1 MKCPYCQT
9 VQSKVTDSRDADNG
23 IRRRRECL
31 SCGRRFTT
39 HEQVRLPALQVD
51 KRDGRR
57 QEFSRTKLISGIDMA
72 CTKRPIPRRDI
83 ERLADDIETELQR
96 LGSGVVQSRDLGLM
110 VLERLRTLD
119 EVAYMRYASVYYD
132 FQGAGRLRRTGPRPA
147 AGAPGTAAERG
158 RGHHSEAPGS
168 PRQPAQWAVGEPRTG
183 PRIDEDVICGSH
195 QGVST
200 NGLKGAPG

>member
-39 HEQVRLPALQVD
+39 HEQVRLPTLQVD

-57 QEFSRTKLISGIDMA
+57 QEFSRSKLVSGIDMA
-72 CTKRPIPRRDI
+72 CTRRPIPRRDI
-83 ERLADDIETELQR
+83 DRVADDIETELQR
-96 LGSGVVQSRDLGLM
+96 LGSGVVKSRDLGLM
-110 VLERLRTLD
+110 VLERLRALD

-132 FQGAGRLRRTGPRPA
+132 FQGAGDFEEQARSLKQGNPEPLLSLAAVTSRKPRTRRPTRRTG
-147 AGAPGTAAERG
+147 
-158 RGHHSEAPGS
+158 
-168 PRQPAQWAVGEPRTG
+168 Q
-183 PRIDEDVICGSH
+183 
-195 QGVST
+195 
-200 NGLKGAPG
+200 

>member
-1 MKCPYCQT
+1 MKCPYCDT

-39 HEQVRLPALQVD
+39 HEQVRLPTLQVD

-57 QEFSRTKLISGIDMA
+57 QEFSRSKLVSGIDMA
-72 CTKRPIPRRDI
+72 CTRRPIPRRDI
-83 ERLADDIETELQR
+83 DHLADDIETELQR
-96 LGSGVVQSRDLGLM
+96 LGSGVVKSRDLGLM

-132 FQGAGRLRRTGPRPA
+132 FQGADDFEEQARSLRQGHPEPLLSLAAVTTRRT
-147 AGAPGTAAERG
+147 
-158 RGHHSEAPGS
+158 
-168 PRQPAQWAVGEPRTG
+168 RTRRATRRSG
-183 PRIDEDVICGSH
+183 
-195 QGVST
+195 Q
-200 NGLKGAPG
+200 